1 MMKCHH
7 VSKTSLVM
15 INLTYLDFLVNR
27 STLSDDSDDTDSDVL
42 FENSRQKSNG
52 ARNGFKG
59 SRTHKFTKLGRRIK
73 T

>member
-1 MMKCHH
+1 M
-7 VSKTSLVM
+7 L
-15 INLTYLDFLVNR
+15 NLTYLDIAVNR